1 MAAITTSDNRAAAA
15 VPTRLVTRLVVRAA
29 LPLALLLALAV
40 RAFLIVRA
48 PGVLDGDEALVG
60 LQAQSIAT
68 GTAHPLPVF
77 FYGQHYMG
85 SLEAYLCAAV
95 FRLIGPSVPAL
106 RLAPLLCALLLV
118 LLTYDLARRVAGRQP
133 AAIAALLTALPPL
146 YVGVWSVKARGGY
159 VETLALGTAL
169 LIVTHRLLYGPGKR
183 LGPLVPAPLRRE
195 RVVHYAYLLLWGLL
209 AGLLFWTSPVGV
221 PYLLSCAGALVITA
235 ARRSRL
241 LPRLSASI
249 IATLRRS
256 RMSPGA
262 GTGMSSRTGIGA
274 RARGGWRRV
283 VVLSP
288 LLVVAGGVAIG
299 GLPLWVDNV
308 ATRGATFTYLLS
320 GTGGDSPLTR
330 VPRVTAYFFAAVVP
344 KLTGAWAPWD
354 AVNAAAL
361 GVLVLALYAAAAA
374 YLLVRLAAGRR
385 GVLGYRARPQHGQ
398 GLLLSFAL
406 VTAGLFCLSS
416 FGAAALP
423 PPHFDAATRYALPLA
438 SVLPVAAG
446 MLLWRLWRLWRPLG
460 AALLAAVLLATAL
473 GYATARP
480 LAVFQS
486 EYWAKLPPGGVQ
498 LELASFL
505 QAHGIRDVWMNHWAG
520 YPLMFYTQGRI
531 DAADY
536 NDVALHRGVNRLPG
550 TLQRAAADPG
560 AAYVLVT
567 TMAKPPLAMDLQ
579 KAGATYALQRIG
591 PYLVFYNLSRSVPP
605 SEVASGID
613 FAF

>member
-1 MAAITTSDNRAAAA
+1 MALVTTSDNLAAA
-15 VPTRLVTRLVVRAA
+15 VAPTRRATRIVTRLA
-29 LPLALLLALAV
+29 LPLALLLALAA

-159 VETLALGTAL
+159 VETLVLGTAL
-169 LIVTHRLLYGPGKR
+169 LIVTHRLLYGPAER
-183 LGPLVPAPLRRE
+183 LGPLVPVPMRRA

-262 GTGMSSRTGIGA
+262 GTGTGASVGVSGIGRWRGMAA
-274 RARGGWRRV
+274 RIA
-283 VVLSP
+283 P

-299 GLPLWVDNV
+299 GLPLWIDNV
-308 ATRGATFTYLLS
+308 ATRGATFAYLLS

-361 GVLVLALYAAAAA
+361 GGLLLALYAAAAA
-374 YLLVRLAAGRR
+374 YLLARLAAGRR

-423 PPHFDAATRYALPLA
+423 PPHFDAAARYALPLA

-446 MLLWRLWRLWRPLG
+446 RLLWRLWRLWRPLG

-486 EYWAKLPPGGVQ
+486 EYWAKLPPGAVQ
-498 LELASFL
+498 LDLATFL

-531 DAADY
+531 YAADY
-536 NDVALHRGVNRLPG
+536 NDVALHHGVNRLPW
-550 TLQRAAADPG
+550 TLQRAAADPRT
-560 AAYVLVT
+560 AYVLVT
-567 TMAKPPLAMDLQ
+567 AMANPPLIDNLK

-591 PYLVFYNLSRSVPP
+591 SYLVFYNLSRPVPP

>member
-1 MAAITTSDNRAAAA
+1 MVAITTNDNLATAA
-15 VPTRLVTRLVVRAA
+15 VVARRPVRLVARLA
-29 LPLALLLALAV
+29 LPLAIVVALAA
-40 RAFLIVRA
+40 RALLIVRA

-68 GTAHPLPVF
+68 GAAHPLPVF

-118 LLTYDLARRVAGRQP
+118 LLIYDLTRRVAGRQP

-159 VETLALGTAL
+159 VETLVLGTAV
-169 LIVTHRLLYGPGKR
+169 LIVTHRLLYGPGER
-183 LGPLVPAPLRRE
+183 LGPLVPVSMRRE
-195 RVVHYAYLLLWGLL
+195 HAIRYAYLLLWGLL

-221 PYLLSCAGALVITA
+221 PYLLSCAGALLVSA

-241 LPRLSASI
+241 LPRLSASV

-256 RMSPGA
+256 RTSPGA
-262 GTGMSSRTGIGA
+262 GTGTGASVGASGIGRWRGIAA
-274 RARGGWRRV
+274 RIA
-283 VVLSP
+283 P
-288 LLVVAGGVAIG
+288 LLVVAAGVAIG
-299 GLPLWVDNV
+299 GLPLWIDNV

-320 GTGGDSPLTR
+320 GTGGDNPLTR
-330 VPRVTAYFFAAVVP
+330 VPRVTAYFFTAVVP

-361 GVLVLALYAAAAA
+361 GVLLLALYAVAVV
-374 YLLVRLAAGRR
+374 YLLARLAAGRR

-423 PPHFDAATRYALPLA
+423 PPHFDAAARYALPLA

-446 MLLWRLWRLWRPLG
+446 MLLWRLWRLWQPLG

-486 EYWAKLPPGGVQ
+486 EYWARLPPSET
-498 LELASFL
+498 ELADFL

-531 DAADY
+531 YAADY
-536 NDVALHRGVNRLPG
+536 NDVVLHPGVNRLPW
-550 TLQRAAADPG
+550 TLQRAAADPRT
-560 AAYVLVT
+560 AYVLVT
-567 TMAKPPLAMDLQ
+567 TMANPPLIGDLR

-591 PYLVFYNLSRSVPP
+591 PYLVVYNLSRPVPP
-605 SEVASGID
+605 SKVASGID

>member
-15 VPTRLVTRLVVRAA
+15 MPTRPVTRLVARAA
-29 LPLALLLALAV
+29 LPLALLLAVAV
-40 RAFLIVRA
+40 RVFLIVRA

-68 GTAHPLPVF
+68 GAAHPLPVF
-77 FYGQHYMG
+77 FYGQYYMG

-118 LLTYDLARRVAGRQP
+118 LLTYDLARRVVGRQP
-133 AAIAALLTALPPL
+133 ARLAALLTALPPL

-159 VETLALGTAL
+159 VEMLVLGTAL
-169 LIVTHRLLYGPGKR
+169 LIVTHRLLYGPGER
-183 LGPLVPAPLRRE
+183 LGPLVPVPMRRE
-195 RVVHYAYLLLWGLL
+195 RAIHYAYLLLWGLL

-235 ARRSRL
+235 ARRSHLLLRL
-241 LPRLSASI
+241 GALTVAV
-249 IATLRRS
+249 LRRS
-256 RMSPGA
+256 HTSPGA
-262 GTGMSSRTGIGA
+262 GTSSRTGIGA
-274 RARGGWRRV
+274 RARGGWQRV

-308 ATRGATFTYLLS
+308 ATRGATFAYLLS
-320 GTGGDSPLTR
+320 GTGGDNPLTR

-344 KLTGAWAPWD
+344 KLTGAWAPWN
-354 AVNAAAL
+354 AVNVVAL
-361 GVLVLALYAAAAA
+361 GVLLLALYAAAAA

-398 GLLLSFAL
+398 GLMLSFAL

-423 PPHFDAATRYALPLA
+423 PPHFDAAARYALPLA
-438 SVLPVAAG
+438 SMLPVAAS
-446 MLLWRLWRLWRPLG
+446 MLLWRLWRLWQPLG
-460 AALLAAVLLATAL
+460 AALLAGVLLATAL

-486 EYWAKLPPGGVQ
+486 EYWAKLPPGDV
-498 LELASFL
+498 ERDLANFL

-531 DAADY
+531 YAADY
-536 NDVALHRGVNRLPG
+536 NDVALHPGVNRLPW
-550 TLQRAAADPG
+550 TLQRAAADPHT
-560 AAYVLVT
+560 AYVLVT
-567 TMAKPPLAMDLQ
+567 SMTNPPLIDDLRR
-579 KAGATYALQRIG
+579 AGAAYSLQRIG
-591 PYLVFYNLSRSVPP
+591 PYLVFYNLSRPVPP
-605 SEVASGID
+605 AEVASGID

>member
-1 MAAITTSDNRAAAA
+1 MVAITTSDNLATAA
-15 VPTRLVTRLVVRAA
+15 VPTRRPARLVARLV
-29 LPLALLLALAV
+29 LPLALLLAVAA

-60 LQAQSIAT
+60 LQAQSIAA
-68 GTAHPLPVF
+68 GSAHPLPVF

-133 AAIAALLTALPPL
+133 AGLAALLAALPPL
-146 YVGVWSVKARGGY
+146 YVGVWSIKARGGY

-183 LGPLVPAPLRRE
+183 LGPLVPVPVRRE
-195 RVVHYAYLLLWGLL
+195 RAVRYAYLLLWGLL
-209 AGLLFWTSPVGV
+209 AGLLFWTSPVGA
-221 PYLLSCAGALVITA
+221 PYLLTCAGALLVAA

-241 LPRLSASI
+241 LPRLGVFAV
-249 IATLRRS
+249 ATLRRS
-256 RMSPGA
+256 RALPGA
-262 GTGMSSRTGIGA
+262 GTGVGGSAGVGA
-274 RARGGWRRV
+274 IGGWRGLAAR
-283 VVLSP
+283 LAP
-288 LLVVAGGVAIG
+288 LLVVVGGVAIG

-320 GTGGDSPLTR
+320 GTGGDNPLKR
-330 VPRVTAYFFAAVVP
+330 VPRVTAYFFTAVVP
-344 KLTGAWAPWD
+344 KLTGAWAPWN
-354 AVNAAAL
+354 AVNVVAL
-361 GVLVLALYAAAAA
+361 GVLLLTLYAVAVA
-374 YLLVRLAAGRR
+374 YLLARLAAGRR
-385 GVLGYRARPQHGQ
+385 GVLGYRARPRHGQ

-446 MLLWRLWRLWRPLG
+446 MLLWRLWRLWQPLG
-460 AALLAAVLLATAL
+460 AALLAAVLLTAAL

-486 EYWAKLPPGGVQ
+486 EYWAKLPPGDVE
-498 LELASFL
+498 LELATFL

-531 DAADY
+531 YAADY
-536 NDVALHRGVNRLPG
+536 NDVVLHPGVNRLPW
-550 TLQRAAADPG
+550 TLRRAAADPHT
-560 AAYVLVT
+560 AYVLVT
-567 TMAKPPLAMDLQ
+567 AMANPPLIGDLK

-591 PYLVFYNLSRSVPP
+591 PYLVFYNLSRPVPP
-605 SEVASGID
+605 SEVAPGID